1 LSGRLVI
8 LDRDGV
14 INHDSDAFV
23 KSPSEWLPIDGSIE
37 AIADLSN
44 AGFTVAVATNQSGV
58 GRKLI
63 DMPTLE
69 AIHRKMRQAVTDAG
83 GDLGRIVFCP
93 HHPDDDC
100 DCRKPKPGLFNR
112 LARQYG
118 VPINGVPMIGDS
130 ERDIE
135 AARAISGR
143 PILVLTGNGQHTAAT
158 LAEKN
163 EEVETYPD
171 LLAVAKQL
179 IANNKDSGSWA

>member
-1 LSGRLVI
+1 MSGRLVI

-14 INHDSDAFV
+14 INHDSDEFV
-23 KSPSEWLPIDGSIE
+23 KSPSEWEPIDGSIE
-37 AIADLSN
+37 AIAELSN

-69 AIHRKMRQAVTDAG
+69 AIHKKMRQAVTDAG

-93 HHPDDDC
+93 HHPDDNC
-100 DCRKPKPGLFNR
+100 DCRKPKPGLLNK

-118 VPINGVPMIGDS
+118 VPINGVPMVGDS
-130 ERDIE
+130 ERDI
-135 AARAISGR
+135 AAAKAVSGR
-143 PILVLTGNGQHTAAT
+143 PILVLTGNGQNTAAV

-171 LLAVAKQL
+171 LQAAAKQM
-179 IANNKDSGSWA
+179 IANSRGSGSKT

>member
-1 LSGRLVI
+1 MSRRLVI

-37 AIADLSN
+37 AIAELSN

-63 DMPTLE
+63 DLPTLE
-69 AIHRKMRQAVTDAG
+69 AIHKKMRRAVTDAG

-100 DCRKPKPGLFNR
+100 DCRKPNPGLFNK

-118 VPINGVPMIGDS
+118 VPINGVAMVGDS
-130 ERDIE
+130 ERDIV
-135 AARAISGR
+135 AANAVSGR
-143 PILVLTGNGQHTAAT
+143 PILVLTGNGQNTAAI

-171 LLAVAKQL
+171 LQAAAKQL
-179 IANNKDSGSWA
+179 IANSKDSGERT

>member
-1 LSGRLVI
+1 LSGGLVI

-14 INHDSDAFV
+14 INHDSDEFV
-23 KSPSEWLPIDGSIE
+23 KSPSEWEPIEGSIE
-37 AIADLSN
+37 AIAELSN

-69 AIHRKMRQAVTDAG
+69 AIHKKMRQAVTDAG

-93 HHPDDDC
+93 HHPDDNC
-100 DCRKPKPGLFNR
+100 DCRKPKPGLLNK

-118 VPINGVPMIGDS
+118 VPIKAV
-130 ERDIE
+130 
-135 AARAISGR
+135 SGR
-143 PILVLTGNGQHTAAT
+143 PILVLTGNGQNTAAV

-163 EEVETYPD
+163 EEIETYPD
-171 LLAVAKQL
+171 LQAAAKQL
-179 IANNKDSGSWA
+179 IASRGSGGQT

>member
-1 LSGRLVI
+1 MSGRLVI

-44 AGFTVAVATNQSGV
+44 AGFTVAVATNQSGI

-63 DMPTLE
+63 DMPALE
-69 AIHRKMRQAVTDAG
+69 AIHKKMRQTVTDAG

-100 DCRKPKPGLFNR
+100 DCRKPKPGLLNK

-118 VPINGVPMIGDS
+118 VPINGVAMVGDS
-130 ERDIE
+130 ERDI
-135 AARAISGR
+135 AAAKAVSGR
-143 PILVLTGNGQHTAAT
+143 PILVLTGNGQRTAAA

-171 LLAVAKQL
+171 LLAAAKQL
-179 IANNKDSGSWA
+179 IANNRGSGS

>member
-1 LSGRLVI
+1 MSGRLVI

-14 INHDSDAFV
+14 INHDSDEFV
-23 KSPSEWLPIDGSIE
+23 KSPSEWEPIDGSIE
-37 AIADLSN
+37 AIAELSN

-93 HHPDDDC
+93 HHPDDNC
-100 DCRKPKPGLFNR
+100 DCRKPKPGLLNK

-118 VPINGVPMIGDS
+118 VPINGVPMVGDS
-130 ERDIE
+130 ERDI
-135 AARAISGR
+135 AAAKAVSGR
-143 PILVLTGNGQHTAAT
+143 PILVLTGNGQHTAA
-158 LAEKN
+158 LFAEKD

-171 LLAVAKQL
+171 LQAVAKQL
-179 IANNKDSGSWA
+179 IANSRDSGRQT